1 MSRLKLF
8 AASVVVAAGIATAT
22 AALADRAAAPVARPA
37 ADRHGPTVYQTE
49 AAMRAGVRWDYA
61 RFRFTPLQDEWSWRC
76 GTFKVI
82 GHPSKIYQSFGGPQR
97 PIDGDIWYGEIL
109 TLAGQQGWE
118 AFDMHDVEKGSEVW
132 FKRVAQ

>member
-1 MSRLKLF
+1 MTSRVPNPVIRASSLILQTSFPNWEFPMSRLKLF

-97 PIDGDIWYGEIL
+97 PIDGDIW
-109 TLAGQQGWE
+109 
-118 AFDMHDVEKGSEVW
+118 
-132 FKRVAQ
+132 